1 MTQARYWC
9 FTLNDGEPFPYDETK
24 MEYLVYQKEC
34 GEESKH
40 EHYQGYVQLKRAQ
53 RLSYMKNI
61 HKTAHWEISK
71 GTNEQARDYCMKEE
85 SRIEPPVEFG
95 VFKPTGGKQGKRT
108 DLEDVID
115 MVKQKR
121 PREEYAFTPTY
132 VKYHRGLEAIRL
144 IAIPP
149 YEHDDVRGEWYY
161 GPSGTGKSRK
171 AFEEN
176 PGAYRKAQN
185 KWFDGYDNEDVI
197 IIDDL
202 DTATLGHHLKIWADR
217 YPCTGEI
224 KCGTVQLT
232 HKKIIVTSN
241 WSIAELFQDEPKM
254 IEPLQRRFKEISF
267 TNNPFN
273 TLSNKC
279 PYNLNPHLNIN

>member
-1 MTQARYWC
+1 MKSRYWIGTMNNPITSPS
-9 FTLNDGEPFPYDETK
+9 FDDTK
-24 MEYLVYQKEC
+24 MLYMVYQKER
-34 GEESKH
+34 GESGTH
-40 EHYQGYVQLKRAQ
+40 HYQIYVQLPSARA
-53 RLSYMKNI
+53 LSTMRNLI
-61 HKTAHWEISK
+61 PDTHWEIQR
-71 GTNEQARDYCMKEE
+71 GTNEQARQYCMKEDTRLE
-85 SRIEPPVEFG
+85 DPIEYGE
-95 VFKPTGGKQGKRT
+95 FKPSGGKQGKRT
-108 DLEDVID
+108 DLEDVIE

-132 VKYHRGLEAIRL
+132 VKYYRGLEAIRL

-149 YEHDDVRGEWYY
+149 YEHNDIRGEWYY

-176 PGAYRKAQN
+176 PGAFRKAQN
-185 KWFDGYDNEDVI
+185 KWFDGYDNQDVI

-241 WSIAELFQDEPKM
+241 WSIEELFKDDPKM
-254 IEPLQRRFKEISF
+254 IEPLKRRFKEILF
-267 TNNPFN
+267 YKPLEFINQP
-273 TLSNKC
+273 
-279 PYNLNPHLNIN
+279 LNPLSPNYCIKNI